1 MRNRSLILLASTL
14 AVACGDGPKA
24 DAIADNA
31 RGVPVRVAAVERRD
45 LADDLLLT
53 GTLKARA
60 QVQLVAEV
68 PARLVRLL
76 KDEGDSAARGETVAV
91 LDETD
96 YRLALDRARASLAVA
111 AANRSH
117 AEAEKKRA
125 DNLLETG
132 GITDKDHLSAQV
144 GLEVAEASLAQARAD
159 AAIAEER
166 LARTRVK
173 APFAG
178 RVARRLVD
186 AGAMLAQNTPLFTLV
201 DDSVLEFEAA
211 VPSRDLSRIRVGA
224 PVDVTVDVLPGTVLA
239 GKVSRI
245 APLVDERSRSFK
257 AVVAVPGRPE
267 LVGGLFARAAVR
279 VGMAKDA
286 LVVPPRA
293 LVRDGGRPDE
303 AVVFV
308 VASGKAEKRTVSLGV
323 EAPDAVQVTKGL
335 APGDTVVLDPP
346 TALGAGSPVEPQGA
360 PPNGPSAPADQAGG
374 ATGTGR

>member
-1 MRNRSLILLASTL
+1 MRNLSLILLASTL
-14 AVACGDGPKA
+14 AAACGDGPKA
-24 DAIADNA
+24 DSTPGDA

-53 GTLKARA
+53 GTLKPRA

-76 KDEGDSAARGETVAV
+76 KDEGDRVARGETVAV

-96 YRLALDRARASLAVA
+96 YRLARDRARASLAVA
-111 AANRSH
+111 EANRSH
-117 AEAEKKRA
+117 AEAESKRA
-125 DNLLETG
+125 DNLLQTG

-144 GLEVAEASLAQARAD
+144 GLQVAEASLAQARAD

-166 LARTRVK
+166 YARTRVK

-211 VPSRDLSRIRVGA
+211 VPSRDFPRIRVGA
-224 PVDVTVDVLPGTVLA
+224 PADVTVDALPGTVIP

-257 AVVAVPGRPE
+257 AVVAVPGRPD

-279 VGMAKDA
+279 VGTARDA

-293 LVRDGGRPDE
+293 LVRDGGRPNE

-308 VASGKAEKRTVSLGV
+308 VASGKAEKRTVTLGV

-335 APGDTVVLDPP
+335 AAGESVVLDPP
-346 TALGAGSPVEPQGA
+346 TALGDGSPVEA
-360 PPNGPSAPADQAGG
+360 QAAREGDSG
-374 ATGTGR
+374 